1 MRIAA
6 MALNFGAPRIWLAL
20 LAVPILALLYQ
31 TLAYAVVPP
40 SCAAQTVRALHALS
54 IAALLACL
62 AATLLAAHEWRRL
75 RGEPQADATV
85 DSDAAAPAV
94 RRGFMAATAAG
105 VGLLF
110 TLVVGTQWF
119 AAWVLSPCLQ

>member
-1 MRIAA
+1 

-62 AATLLAAHEWRRL
+62 AATWLAAREWRRL
-75 RGEPQADATV
+75 GREHSTGIGL
-85 DSDAAAPAV
+85 DSDAAEPGLQH
-94 RRGFMAATAAG
+94 RFLAAIATWMG
-105 VGLLF
+105 GLF
-110 TLVVGTQWF
+110 SLVVASQWF
-119 AAWVLSPCLQ
+119 AAWIISPCQQ